1 MSSVIQSSRRVLM
14 LSLIASSVAAVG
26 CKSQSASGGGE
37 ALRIISTAHGTY
49 IIEGPRVT
57 TYVAADKAACPDCTK
72 AAHKYAMSG
81 TLDPWCDTCK
91 APRKLMTSG
100 PRP

>member
-1 MSSVIQSSRRVLM
+1 MSSVFRSIRRGLM
-14 LSLIASSVAAVG
+14 LSLVASSVAAVG
-26 CKSQSASGGGE
+26 CTSQSTSGGGE
-37 ALRIISTAHGTY
+37 APRIISTAHGAY

-57 TYVAADKAACPDCTK
+57 SFVATGKTACPDCTK
-72 AAHKYAMSG
+72 AAHKYAMTG

-91 APRKLMTSG
+91 APRTLMTSG